1 MTCFLVV
8 NNYINRINSLYILFQ
23 QVTIP
28 HYLATKVEE
37 DINKSK

>member
-8 NNYINRINSLYILFQ
+8 NNYINSINSLYILSQ
-23 QVTIP
+23 QVTL

>member
-8 NNYINRINSLYILFQ
+8 NNYINSINSLYILSQ
-23 QVTIP
+23 QVTP
-28 HYLATKVEE
+28 HCLATKVEE